1 MPETGDGQALEAHT
15 GRRKARL
22 AVMGAG
28 LIGKRHIEHVSR
40 EAELAAVVD
49 PSPAARAVAAAYG
62 TPWFASLAALMDAQ
76 RPDGVII
83 ATPNQLHVKN
93 GLECVAAR
101 MPMLV
106 EKPIADDVASAE
118 ALVAKAEAAGVPIL
132 VGHHR
137 RHNPLIRRA
146 REEIRSGRIG
156 TVIAVQGMCWFHK
169 PDDYFDVSWRREPGA
184 GPVFLNLI
192 HDIDLLRYLCGDVA
206 SVQALES
213 NAVRANPVEETAGIL
228 LRFRNGVIG
237 TITVSDTI
245 VAPWSWEL
253 TAMENPAY
261 PRTGQSCYMIGGTH
275 GSLSIPDL
283 GIWQYPGKRSWWE
296 PIARQ
301 SVSCGTDD
309 PLALQIRHFA
319 EVALGRAEP
328 LVSGRE
334 GLETLKVSAAVKEAA
349 RRGGPV
355 AIG

>member
-1 MPETGDGQALEAHT
+1 MAETGERQV
-15 GRRKARL
+15 RRKARL
-22 AVMGAG
+22 VVMGAG
-28 LIGKRHIEHVSR
+28 LIGKRHIEHVAR

-49 PSPAARAVAAAYG
+49 PSPAAREIAEAHGA
-62 TPWFASLAALMDAQ
+62 PWFPSLAALLDD
-76 RPDGVII
+76 RCPDGVII
-83 ATPNQLHVKN
+83 ATPNQLHIEN
-93 GLECVAAR
+93 GMECVAAGL
-101 MPMLV
+101 PMLI

-118 ALVAKAEAAGVPIL
+118 TLVARAEEAGVPIL

-146 REEIRSGRIG
+146 REEIQSGRIG
-156 TVIAVQGMCWFHK
+156 TVIAVHGMCWFCK
-169 PDDYFDVSWRREPGA
+169 PDDYFDVQWRRQPGA

-192 HDIDLLRYLCGDVA
+192 HDIDLLRYLCGDVV

-213 NAVRANPVEETAGIL
+213 NAIRGNPVEETAGIL
-228 LRFRNGVIG
+228 LRFRNGAIG
-237 TITVSDTI
+237 TVTVSDAI

-283 GIWQYPGKRSWWE
+283 GIWRNPGKRSWWE
-296 PIARQ
+296 PIERQ
-301 SVSCGTDD
+301 SVAYGTDD

-319 EVALGRAEP
+319 DVALGRASP

-334 GLETLKVSAAVKEAA
+334 GLETLRVIAAVKEAA

-355 AIG
+355 EIG